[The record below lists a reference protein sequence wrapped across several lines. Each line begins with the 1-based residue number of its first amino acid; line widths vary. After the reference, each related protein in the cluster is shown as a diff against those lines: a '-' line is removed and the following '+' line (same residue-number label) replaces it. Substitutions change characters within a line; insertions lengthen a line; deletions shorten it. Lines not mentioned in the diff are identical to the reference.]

1 MSDYPVL
8 EMSGVSKFFRGLH
21 ALSNISL
28 NLRQGEILGLIGPN
42 GAGKTTLF
50 NVVSGFLR
58 PERGLVKFMGVEI
71 TGLQPHKICKMGMAR
86 TFQIVKPFGG
96 LSILQNVALGCF
108 NWTNDLHSAE
118 KTAWEILEFVGL
130 QRKALEPAS
139 STTTPD
145 RKRLEL
151 ARALATRAKLLL
163 LDETMAGLNPS
174 EQGEISGLVRK
185 VRENGATIFLIEH
198 HMRVIMGLSDRIA
211 VLDHGVCIAEGPPH
225 SVCENRNVIEAYL
238 GRGTN
243 VAGD

>member
-1 MSDYPVL
+1 MALLTV
-8 EMSGVSKFFRGLH
+8 KGLTKYFGGLRAVH
-21 ALSNISL
+21 DLSFEI
-28 NLRQGEILGLIGPN
+28 QPGEILGLIGPN
-42 GAGKTTLF
+42 GAGKTTAF
-50 NVVSGFLR
+50 NLIAGFIH
-58 PERGLVKFMGVEI
+58 PTRGQILLDGESI
-71 TGLQPHKICKMGMAR
+71 AGMKPYAVTRKGIAR

-96 LSILQNVALGCF
+96 LSILQNVAVGCF
-108 NWTNDLHSAE
+108 NRTNDLHTAE
-118 KTAWEILEFVGL
+118 ETAWEILEFVGL

-145 RKRLEL
+145 RKRLKL

-174 EQGEISGLVRK
+174 EQAEIIGLVRK
-185 VRENGATIFLIEH
+185 VRENGTTIFLIEH

-211 VLDHGVCIAEGPPH
+211 VLDHGVCIAEGTPH
-225 SVCENRNVIEAYL
+225 SVCENRSVIEAYL